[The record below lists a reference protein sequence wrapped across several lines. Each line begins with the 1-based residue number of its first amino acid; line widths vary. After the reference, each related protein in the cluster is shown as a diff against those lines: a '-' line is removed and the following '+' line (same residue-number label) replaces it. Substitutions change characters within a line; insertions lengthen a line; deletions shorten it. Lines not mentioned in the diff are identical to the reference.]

1 VHATGKQ
8 MIQNLG

>member
-1 VHATGKQ
+1 VHAKGKQ